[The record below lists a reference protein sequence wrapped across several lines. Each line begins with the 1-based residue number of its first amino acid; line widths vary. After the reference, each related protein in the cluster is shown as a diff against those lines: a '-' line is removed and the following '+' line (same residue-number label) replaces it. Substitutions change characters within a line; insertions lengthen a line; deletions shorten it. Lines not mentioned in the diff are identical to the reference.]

1 MRECPCPFALI
12 CLHFLSRLWR
22 SGSQIACSSVL
33 SRLRPS
39 RDGDGDVDG
48 DEFKSGLSQLVP
60 VLSQDVLEAVYR
72 EVDADGDGN
81 VDYGEFA
88 SRMFQKPGMKRPT
101 APKRGRPGERQ
112 KRRGRAFKPGVAEAL
127 DPISA
132 HLEQLKKFS
141 YVSKK
146 KRKDGE
152 RTDGRTV
159 ADSEAI
165 KLSEEELLARQVD
178 NIFRVIRQQME
189 GARTLYG
196 KKLKGKSRGPLSS
209 FVTERFHLASAF
221 V

>member
-1 MRECPCPFALI
+1 
-12 CLHFLSRLWR
+12 
-22 SGSQIACSSVL
+22 
-33 SRLRPS
+33 
-39 RDGDGDVDG
+39 
-48 DEFKSGLSQLVP
+48 
-60 VLSQDVLEAVYR
+60 
-72 EVDADGDGN
+72 
-81 VDYGEFA
+81 
-88 SRMFQKPGMKRPT
+88 
-101 APKRGRPGERQ
+101 
-112 KRRGRAFKPGVAEAL
+112 
-127 DPISA
+127 
-132 HLEQLKKFS
+132 
-141 YVSKK
+141 VSKK